1 LCVPL
6 RNRSVCCTVVS
17 SKFDSRTNV
26 IFRLRLEGYITVLWI
41 L

>member
-1 LCVPL
+1 
-6 RNRSVCCTVVS
+6 
-17 SKFDSRTNV
+17 V